1 MPTTDAPKK
10 KPWLKQQPMM
20 RKVEYA
26 LMPALLGAIYF
37 FGWRSLAMVLW
48 VALVGIATEY
58 MMSKKRG
65 DQVSEAVFVT
75 ALLLGLSM
83 PPTIPFWQAGV
94 GMFVAIL
101 FGKEVFGG
109 FPRNVFNPAIVGRG
123 FLYVCFPTDLTNQF
137 TPVWK
142 SLPGGFAHWGA
153 TKVIDGVDAVS
164 SATPMWSRR
173 DFGYEAS
180 LWDLI
185 TGNIGELFTGADGV
199 QRALVA
205 GSVGEVSALLLLLGA
220 AYLIVRGYVRWYVP
234 VLYIGTVAA
243 LVAVLPISVAGSA
256 DGETSLVWAAAFRS
270 DALGQFVGYHVL
282 CGGLMLGALYMA
294 TDMVTSPLTGRGHV
308 IFAIGC
314 GVLTVLI
321 RLYGGYPE
329 GVCYSI
335 LLMNTTVPLIDRWT
349 RPRVFGAVP
358 KKKEDAA

>member
-1 MPTTDAPKK
+1 MPTAAPPKK

-37 FGWRSLAMVLW
+37 FGWRPLVMVLW
-48 VALVGIATEY
+48 VAAVGIATEY
-58 MMSKKRG
+58 MMAKKRG
-65 DQVSEAVFVT
+65 DAVTEAVLVT
-75 ALLLGLSM
+75 SLLLGLSL

-123 FLYVCFPTDLTNQF
+123 FLYVCFPVDLTNQF

-142 SLPGGFAHWGA
+142 GLPGGFAHWGA
-153 TKVIDGVDAVS
+153 NKMIDGVDAVS
-164 SATPMWSRR
+164 AATPMWSRR

-205 GSVGEVSALLLLLGA
+205 GSVGEVSAILVLLGGGYLLWTKTAQWRLTVSTLCGAIGANIIFRYLLGTDAVPPVPWTLCSGAMLYA
-220 AYLIVRGYVRWYVP
+220 AFFMVTDPITAPKNKQAQLIYGAFIGIMIVFLRWKAVFA
-234 VLYIGTVAA
+234 GAVAFA
-243 LVAVLPISVAGSA
+243 ILLGNMLAPTLDMIYKARDQKKRA
-256 DGETSLVWAAAFRS
+256 KEAAAKQK
-270 DALGQFVGYHVL
+270 AE
-282 CGGLMLGALYMA
+282 
-294 TDMVTSPLTGRGHV
+294 TTS
-308 IFAIGC
+308 
-314 GVLTVLI
+314 
-321 RLYGGYPE
+321 
-329 GVCYSI
+329 
-335 LLMNTTVPLIDRWT
+335 
-349 RPRVFGAVP
+349 
-358 KKKEDAA
+358 

>member
-20 RKVEYA
+20 RKVEYT
-26 LMPALLGAIYF
+26 LMPALLGSIYF

-58 MMSKKRG
+58 MMSRKRG

-205 GSVGEVSALLLLLGA
+205 GSVGEVSALLVLLGGG
-220 AYLIVRGYVRWYVP
+220 YLLYTKTAQWRLTASTVGGAIVATVIFRLLPGGDGVP
-234 VLYIGTVAA
+234 TVLWTLCSGAMLYA
-243 LVAVLPISVAGSA
+243 AGSVML
-256 DGETSLVWAAAFRS
+256 SP
-270 DALGQFVGYHVL
+270 
-282 CGGLMLGALYMA
+282 GL
-294 TDMVTSPLTGRGHV
+294 
-308 IFAIGC
+308 
-314 GVLTVLI
+314 
-321 RLYGGYPE
+321 
-329 GVCYSI
+329 
-335 LLMNTTVPLIDRWT
+335 
-349 RPRVFGAVP
+349 
-358 KKKEDAA
+358 